1 MSQNNCS
8 GQACFRVFAGINGID
23 LVLVMERVLFE
34 NNVADVNI
42 LDVHGFSNGYTD
54 FKSSQFRK
62 NKGRAVQIHDGISVE
77 LKIERALFSENKG
90 GAVEVS
96 NFTKEASVWLLSS
109 NFSLNKVEFGGACIF
124 EDIPSL
130 LMDVEDC
137 QFVRNEGRY
146 LAGAMT
152 IGFIFARIN
161 SSPSISIKC
170 SHFINNT
177 LIDRYKPDTVTEGGG
192 ALTLFASYMGNLSL
206 INNTFAYNQGLQEN
220 TPTKIAGAIYAR
232 VRKLLGDV
240 EIRNSEFLCN

>member
-8 GQACFRVFAGINGID
+8 GQACFRVFAGINGTD

-34 NNVADVNI
+34 NNVAEVNI

-109 NFSLNKVEFGGACIF
+109 NFTSNKVEFGGACTF
-124 EDIPSL
+124 VGIPSL

-137 QFVRNEGRY
+137 QFVQNEGRY

-152 IGFIFARIN
+152 IGLNDARIN
-161 SSPSISIKC
+161 SSSSINIKC

-192 ALTLFASYMGNLSL
+192 ALALFVSYMGNLSL
-206 INNTFAYNQGLQEN
+206 INNTFAYNQGLEEN
-220 TPTKIAGAIYAR
+220 IPTKIAGAIYAR